1 MKIGLGVRKSV
12 AVLATAVV
20 VFGVFLAA
28 ERPWF
33 LRWGATESGVAAV
46 RPADARVPV
55 ARDRVTRAVTVHA
68 TADQVWPW
76 IAQLGQ
82 DRGGFYS
89 YEVLEDLVGC
99 EMPRAEQIL
108 PQHQAWRAGDRLWMY
123 PPDKAGG
130 MGNAPLVACEPGRHL
145 VFAIRQLGTPPEQPE
160 DGVWGF
166 ALEPAGAGSTRL
178 IAWSRAAGET
188 RPLFR
193 ITNRLLFEP
202 AHYVME
208 RRTLIN
214 VKALAEGRIPQR
226 WTEVVTVVLWTLT
239 VALLIV
245 ALVEVFRRRTHWVRA
260 LAVAGLSGFAFQ
272 FLTLVQPPVLMG
284 VLIVVALA
292 AVLKGG
298 GAVPRPIRVV
308 IEERDLPWSEGRTAA
323 TA

>member
-1 MKIGLGVRKSV
+1 MRTSLGVRKSV
-12 AVLATAVV
+12 AVLATAATVL
-20 VFGVFLAA
+20 GVFFAV

-33 LRWGATESGVAAV
+33 LRWGAAPEEITAA
-46 RPADARVPV
+46 RPGDERVPV
-55 ARDRVTRAVTVHA
+55 ARDQATRAVTVHA

-108 PQHQAWRAGDRLWMY
+108 PQHQQWRAGDRLWMY

-145 VFAIRQLGTPPEQPE
+145 VFAIRQLGTPPTQPE

-166 ALEPAGAGSTRL
+166 VLEPAGAGSTRL

-208 RRTLIN
+208 RRTMLN
-214 VKALAEGRIPQR
+214 VKALAEGRVPQR

-245 ALVEVFRRRTHWVRA
+245 ALVEVARRRMNWGRA

-272 FLTLVQPPVLMG
+272 FLTLAQPPVLVS

-292 AVLKGG
+292 ATLKGG
-298 GAVPRPIRVV
+298 GAVPRPLRIA
-308 IEERDLPWSEGRTAA
+308 IEERDLPWSEGRAAETA
-323 TA
+323 

>member
-1 MKIGLGVRKSV
+1 MKTSLGVRKSI
-12 AVLATAVV
+12 AVLATSAV
-20 VFGVFLAA
+20 VFGVFLAV

-33 LRWGATESGVAAV
+33 LRWGATPEEIAAA
-46 RPADARVPV
+46 RPGDARVPV
-55 ARDRVTRAVTVHA
+55 ARDQVTRAVTVHA
-68 TADQVWPW
+68 TAGQIWPW

-108 PQHQAWRAGDRLWMY
+108 PQHQQWRAGDRLWMY
-123 PPDKAGG
+123 PSDKAGG
-130 MGNAPLVACEPGRHL
+130 MGNAPLVACEPERYI

-166 ALEPAGAGSTRL
+166 ALEPAGAGATRL

-193 ITNRLLFEP
+193 ITNRLVFEP

-208 RRTLIN
+208 RRTLLN
-214 VKALAEGRIPQR
+214 VKALAEGRIPRR
-226 WTEVVTVVLWTLT
+226 WTEIGNVVLWTLT
-239 VALLIV
+239 VALMIA
-245 ALVEVFRRRTHWVRA
+245 ALVEVARRRTHWVRA

-272 FLTLVQPPVLMG
+272 FLTLAQPPVLVG
-284 VLIVVALA
+284 VLIVVMLA
-292 AVLKGG
+292 AALKGG
-298 GAVPRPIRVV
+298 GAGPRPMRVA
-308 IEERDLPWSEGRTAA
+308 IEERDLPWSEGRAAETA
-323 TA
+323 

>member
-1 MKIGLGVRKSV
+1 MKIGLGVRKLV
-12 AVLATAVV
+12 AVLATGAV
-20 VFGVFLAA
+20 VFGVFLAV

-33 LRWGATESGVAAV
+33 LRWGATTEEITAA
-46 RPADARVPV
+46 RPGDARVPV
-55 ARDRVTRAVTVHA
+55 ARDQVTRAVTVHA
-68 TADQVWPW
+68 SADQIWPW

-89 YEVLEDLVGC
+89 YEVLEDLVGG

-108 PQHQAWRAGDRLWMY
+108 PQYQEWRAGDRLWMY

-130 MGNAPLVACEPGRHL
+130 MGNAPLVACEPERYI
-145 VFAIRQLGTPPEQPE
+145 VFAIRQLGTPPTQPE

-193 ITNRLLFEP
+193 IINRALFEP

-208 RRTLIN
+208 RRTLLN
-214 VKALAEGRIPQR
+214 VKALAEGRVPPR
-226 WTEVVTVVLWTLT
+226 WTEVATVVLWTLT

-245 ALVEVFRRRTHWVRA
+245 ALVEVFRRRTHWVQA

-272 FLTLVQPPVLMG
+272 FLTLAQPPIIVG

-292 AVLKGG
+292 AALNGG
-298 GAVPRPIRVV
+298 GAVPRPMRVV
-308 IEERDLPWSEGRTAA
+308 IEERDLPWSEGRPVESM
-323 TA
+323 